1 MRATIASVC
10 FAALAGLSITITWV
24 AVARADAKVEAS
36 GQGIVTTNRQA
47 ASVARPDGSAR
58 VELPWLA
65 PRDTGATVSPDG
77 HRVAFSSARD
87 GSAEIY
93 VVETRSGIVS
103 RLTDNPG
110 SDDIDPAWS
119 PDGRRLVWAS
129 GMPAAHDLFG
139 MEADGTNKKRLVAGG
154 ADEIEPAWSPDAAQ
168 VAFASNRDGRYRLW
182 TVAAAG
188 GTEPTPVVEA
198 PGQMRAPA
206 WDPQGTHLAYTGVTR
221 GNADV
226 WVTSLDGSA
235 PIRRTSTAG
244 FDGRPSWSP
253 DGRRIAFVSNRAG
266 AQRIWLMR
274 ADGSHQQALA
284 GSETG
289 DDTPEWDIAEESIL
303 PVRGTLLPDLDQQ
316 APSGIIVMHTAQQT
330 KLGFTSAVDN
340 IGDGPIHIRGTR
352 SGSARIMR
360 ADQLIHHRNGTM
372 TVVSRVGRLA
382 YEPHPPHFHWH
393 LEPYE
398 SYELRRASDGT
409 LVGRDRK
416 SGFCLLDR
424 WGHAAPRAGIVAR
437 TPRYV
442 GDCASGQ
449 PEARRVDEGS
459 SVGYTDRY
467 PGFFHGQDIDITGV
481 GPGLYLLVHR
491 ANPLGLI
498 RELRYSNDAASALI
512 RISPADRFTGAPAA
526 TVVRR
531 CPASAQCPAGGR

>member
-47 ASVARPDGSAR
+47 ASIARPDGSAR

-129 GMPAAHDLFG
+129 GTPAAHDLFG

-182 TVAAAG
+182 TVAVAG

-244 FDGRPSWSP
+244 STVAHPGRPT
-253 DGRRIAFVSNRAG
+253 AA
-266 AQRIWLMR
+266 
-274 ADGSHQQALA
+274 GSHSSAIVRAL
-284 GSETG
+284 
-289 DDTPEWDIAEESIL
+289 
-303 PVRGTLLPDLDQQ
+303 
-316 APSGIIVMHTAQQT
+316 
-330 KLGFTSAVDN
+330 
-340 IGDGPIHIRGTR
+340 
-352 SGSARIMR
+352 SGS
-360 ADQLIHHRNGTM
+360 G
-372 TVVSRVGRLA
+372 
-382 YEPHPPHFHWH
+382 
-393 LEPYE
+393 
-398 SYELRRASDGT
+398 
-409 LVGRDRK
+409 
-416 SGFCLLDR
+416 
-424 WGHAAPRAGIVAR
+424 
-437 TPRYV
+437 
-442 GDCASGQ
+442 
-449 PEARRVDEGS
+449 
-459 SVGYTDRY
+459 
-467 PGFFHGQDIDITGV
+467 
-481 GPGLYLLVHR
+481 
-491 ANPLGLI
+491 
-498 RELRYSNDAASALI
+498 
-512 RISPADRFTGAPAA
+512 
-526 TVVRR
+526 
-531 CPASAQCPAGGR
+531 